1 MAVFAGV
8 VGCDVVPIF
17 LHAREKSEL
26 WRHRLHRTPSTGLIS
41 RQWSSVPLSP
51 LSYFLLRS
59 SGTWTRGMPEDRFL
73 VDGSGGWGLAVICP
87 LGLRT
92 LTKSCPDPNR
102 ARNQERP
109 NSNGKTPK
117 HEPRNMFSHSRASA
131 SELINRAK
139 EAVTLITQPR
149 TLASPPLFTSR
160 PANERLASQSH
171 RSFATMNRND
181 DPNRSSIPA
190 EALAPVQNAQR
201 AQKYGPD
208 AAIQSIV
215 VNNPW
220 FKSSKSVCAYISS
233 PALREVDTT
242 RIVSEI
248 LSKPANE
255 SDVPNRKKLY
265 VPRVEDRNS
274 NMRMLRISSVDDLIV
289 NSMNI
294 LEPALSDSDGKQH
307 EDGTLFLTYKLLG
320 LDYLLRDY
328 CPSVSSSDLK
338 DLFVT
343 VMEARDPVDL
353 FILPGLAFDRCGRR
367 LGVVEGGYYDLFLK
381 KYQELTKERKWKEP
395 LVIVEEGAIA
405 VTSNDVSVDALVSP
419 AGVIPISPAAWERN
433 MKEH

>member
-1 MAVFAGV
+1 
-8 VGCDVVPIF
+8 
-17 LHAREKSEL
+17 
-26 WRHRLHRTPSTGLIS
+26 
-41 RQWSSVPLSP
+41 
-51 LSYFLLRS
+51 
-59 SGTWTRGMPEDRFL
+59 
-73 VDGSGGWGLAVICP
+73 
-87 LGLRT
+87 
-92 LTKSCPDPNR
+92 
-102 ARNQERP
+102 
-109 NSNGKTPK
+109 
-117 HEPRNMFSHSRASA
+117 MFSHSRASA

-181 DPNRSSIPA
+181 DPI
-190 EALAPVQNAQR
+190 EALFQQKRSLRSRMRKELRNMDPVR
-201 AQKYGPD
+201 RSEED

-307 EDGTLFLTYKLLG
+307 EDVALSY
-320 LDYLLRDY
+320 
-328 CPSVSSSDLK
+328 S
-338 DLFVT
+338 
-343 VMEARDPVDL
+343 
-353 FILPGLAFDRCGRR
+353 I
-367 LGVVEGGYYDLFLK
+367 
-381 KYQELTKERKWKEP
+381 Q
-395 LVIVEEGAIA
+395 IVEEGAIA

-419 AGVIPISPAAWERN
+419 AGVIPISPAAWERS
-433 MKEH
+433 MG